1 MELSITHRD
10 KIYLTG
16 FMGTGKTTVGKLLS
30 QKLNY
35 RFIDTDDLIEK
46 ETGMTIE
53 EIFNIHSEEYFR
65 EQEKKVLH
73 STFNFKKAVI
83 STGGGLVTYK
93 DNIEL
98 IKNNGIAVTL
108 TASPDIIFSRISK
121 DANIRPLLQGDKR
134 EEKLNLLIQKRVYY
148 YISSHFVI
156 DTSILNA
163 QQIVDKICQEA
174 GL

>member
-1 MELSITHRD
+1 MLWKVD
-10 KIYLTG
+10 G
-16 FMGTGKTTVGKLLS
+16 QVQKTPS
-30 QKLNY
+30 
-35 RFIDTDDLIEK
+35 
-46 ETGMTIE
+46 
-53 EIFNIHSEEYFR
+53 
-65 EQEKKVLH
+65 
-73 STFNFKKAVI
+73 
-83 STGGGLVTYK
+83 TYK

-121 DANIRPLLQGDKR
+121 DANIRPLLQGDNR

-156 DTSILNA
+156 DTSMLTA

-174 GL
+174 GF